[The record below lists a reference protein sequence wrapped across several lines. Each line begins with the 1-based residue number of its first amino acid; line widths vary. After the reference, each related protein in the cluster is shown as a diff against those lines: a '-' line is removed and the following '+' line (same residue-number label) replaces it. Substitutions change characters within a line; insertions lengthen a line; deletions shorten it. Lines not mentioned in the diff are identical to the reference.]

1 MAISVLINGVPQD
14 RISIH
19 DRGFQYGDGL
29 FETVAVVQGRPLLW
43 ERHMERLQRDASRL
57 GIAAPSAQLLAEEAG
72 RLCQGVPR
80 GVLKITCTRGVS
92 GRGYAATPA
101 AEPTRVLSLSPWP
114 EYSPGAAEQGVAARF
129 CRARLGYHPALAGI
143 KHLNRLEQVLAR
155 AEWVDEFAEG
165 LMQDEAGQVIEGT
178 MSNLFIV
185 SQGTLHTPELTA
197 CGVSGVIR
205 GLVLERAPVI
215 AACRVGPL
223 TRTQVLDAEEIF
235 LTNSVIGLWPVTK
248 LETREYSIG
257 PITRKIRQALQAAHA
272 IG

>member
-1 MAISVLINGVPQD
+1 MANTVLINGAPQD

-57 GIAAPSAQLLAEEAG
+57 AIPVPSGPLLADEAG

-80 GVLKITCTRGVS
+80 GVLKIICTRGVS
-92 GRGYAATPA
+92 GRGYASAPA
-101 AEPTRVLSLSPWP
+101 AEPTRVLSLSSWP
-114 EYSPGAAEQGVAARF
+114 EYPPGAAEQGVTARF
-129 CRARLGYHPALAGI
+129 CHARLGYHPALAGI

-165 LMQDEAGQVIEGT
+165 LMQDETGQVIEGT

-185 SQGTLHTPELTA
+185 SEGTLLTPDLTR

-205 GLVLERAPVI
+205 GVVLERAPAI
-215 AACRVGPL
+215 ASCHVSPL
-223 TRTQVLDAEEIF
+223 TRAQVQDAEEIF

-257 PITRKIRQALQAAHA
+257 PITRKIRQALQEASA